1 MTKLT
6 GARTCDIE
14 DGGDTPGRPILSAV
28 KNSYPGKVMLRVLIC
43 SRRDLRPELAETLI
57 GREGIEVFRVEKL
70 SDARLVGSSL
80 GVQVIL
86 VDREFPDAAAF
97 IRQLRKEP
105 ATRDRSIAVLSRRP
119 PPDRGQE
126 LLAAG
131 ANAVLRLPP
140 DASWDERFSKLLTVP
155 VRQQA
160 RMPVHIK
167 LPTEL
172 ASEAVILNLSPGG
185 MLLSTHHPLKIG
197 DEFKFRLPVPDGT
210 IVIGR
215 GRVARDARP
224 TGFGVEF
231 VELDGDGRDEVLS
244 FLRSARLD

>member
-1 MTKLT
+1 
-6 GARTCDIE
+6 
-14 DGGDTPGRPILSAV
+14 V

-57 GREGIEVFRVEKL
+57 GRQGIEVYRVEKMA
-70 SDARLVGSSL
+70 DARLVGPSL

-119 PPDRGQE
+119 PQDSGQE

-140 DASWDERFSKLLTVP
+140 DATWDERFSKLLTVP

-160 RMPVHIK
+160 RLPVHIK

-172 ASEAVILNLSPGG
+172 ASEAAVLNLSPGG
-185 MLLSTHHPLKIG
+185 MLVFTHHPLKVG
-197 DEFKFRLPVPDGT
+197 DEFKFRLPVSEGT

-215 GRVARDARP
+215 GRVTRDARP
-224 TGFGVEF
+224 AGFGVEF
-231 VELDGDGRDEVLS
+231 VELEGDGKEAVMN

>member
-1 MTKLT
+1 M
-6 GARTCDIE
+6 
-14 DGGDTPGRPILSAV
+14 
-28 KNSYPGKVMLRVLIC
+28 KNSYPGKVMLRVLLC
-43 SRRDLRPELAETLI
+43 SKRDLRPELTETLI
-57 GREGIEVFRVEKL
+57 GRQGIEMYRVEKIA
-70 SDARLVGSSL
+70 DARLVGSSL

-86 VDREFPDAAAF
+86 VDREFPDAVSF

-105 ATRDRSIAVLSRRP
+105 MTRDRSIAVLSRRP
-119 PPDRGQE
+119 LPDSAKE

-131 ANAVLRLPP
+131 ANAMLRLPP

-172 ASEAVILNLSPGG
+172 ASEAAILNLSPGG
-185 MLLSTHHPLKIG
+185 MLLATHHPLKVG

-231 VELDGDGRDEVLS
+231 VELESEGKEAVLN
-244 FLRSARLD
+244 FLRSAHLG